1 MTRRYVVPWLT
12 FLLMAIFSTVFA
24 LELQYGLQPAGPG
37 ETPGVISLLSFGGLN
52 WSLVRDGELYR
63 MLAAPFLHGSRE
75 HLVSNGIAF
84 MLLGYSLERQVGR
97 AWFFCIFAAGGLA
110 GSLLSVCLTPGSVGV
125 GASGG
130 IMAMMAA
137 RFLVTFRIPNS
148 RAKMRSQWVTLVL
161 LVLDTYPLFSGG
173 GGHVDYGAHVGGA
186 AFGLVVGILLLAGWR
201 DSETLP
207 PFRLEA
213 AALAVAGVIGFASTG
228 YAVVQ
233 NYPQYAPLAGQLLP
247 VAQIPHT
254 TKDMMAK
261 ARQLSAK
268 YPNDPLLRMMSAQ
281 VKTAKG
287 DYQGAEEDL
296 RAGIKLD
303 KGMVA
308 IAYPTLDASI
318 RAVYALLLHQEGRT
332 PEAFK
337 LAGPVCAGQGFDAVG
352 PGLLGELRKADL
364 CGHTQAG

>member
-1 MTRRYVVPWLT
+1 MG
-12 FLLMAIFSTVFA
+12 IFSAVFA

-37 ETPGVISLLSFGGLN
+37 ETPGVISLLSFGALN

-63 MLAAPFLHGSRE
+63 MLAAPFLHGSRQ

-84 MLLGYSLERQVGR
+84 LLLGYSLERQVGR

-110 GSLLSVCLTPGSVGV
+110 GSVLSVFVTPGSVGV

-137 RFLVTFRIPNS
+137 RFLVTFRMPNS

-173 GGHVDYGAHVGGA
+173 GDAHVGYDAHVGGA
-186 AFGLVVGILLLAGWR
+186 IFGIVVGLLLLAGW
-201 DSETLP
+201 SESEMLP
-207 PFRLEA
+207 PFRMEA
-213 AALAVAGVIGFASTG
+213 AALAVAGVIGFASTF

-233 NYPQYAPLAGQLLP
+233 NYPRYQPLAGQLLP
-247 VAQIPHT
+247 AFKLPRGS
-254 TKDMMAK
+254 KDMMAR
-261 ARQLSAK
+261 ARQLSAQ

-281 VKTAKG
+281 VKAAKG
-287 DYQGAEEDL
+287 DRQGAEDDL
-296 RAGIKLD
+296 RAGIALN
-303 KGMVA
+303 KGVVA
-308 IAYPTLDASI
+308 IAYPSLESST

-332 PEAFK
+332 PEAFA
-337 LAGPVCAGQGFDAVG
+337 LAGPVCSQQGPRAVT
-352 PGLLGELRKADL
+352 PSLLGELRKADL
-364 CGHTQAG
+364 CGHTQTG